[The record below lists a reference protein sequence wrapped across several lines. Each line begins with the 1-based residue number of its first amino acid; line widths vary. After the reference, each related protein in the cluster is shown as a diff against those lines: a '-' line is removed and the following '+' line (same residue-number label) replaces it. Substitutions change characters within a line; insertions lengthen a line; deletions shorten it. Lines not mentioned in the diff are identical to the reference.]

1 MEVRHFAGAGGVRLV
16 ADVAG
21 PPDGPAVILIHGGG
35 QTRHSWGE
43 TVDALAQDGFL
54 AVNLDMRGHG
64 ESGWAPDADYTAGVL
79 ADDIRAIAAELARPV
94 ALVGASMGGRA
105 ALLAAGEDPA
115 VDCSGLIL
123 VDVTPRMSDD
133 GRQQVVDFMRGGL
146 DGFATLEDAAAAVS
160 RYLPH
165 RPPVKDTRGLAK
177 NLRRGEDGR
186 WRWHWDPAL
195 VDPARLRR
203 FDDDPTRYETAAA
216 NVTAPLLLVRGGSS
230 ELVEPE
236 HARAF
241 LAVAPRAEYVEVGRA
256 RHMVAGD
263 RNRDFSDAVRGFL
276 RRALVS

>member
-1 MEVRHFAGAGGVRLV
+1 MTSTTRRLDGKGVRLA
-16 ADVAG
+16 ADWAG
-21 PPDGPAVILIHGGG
+21 PADGPAVVLLHGGG

-43 TVDALAQDGFL
+43 TVEALVRNGFL
-54 AVNLDMRGHG
+54 TVNVDLRGHG
-64 ESGWAPDADYTAGVL
+64 ESEWASDGDYSATTI

-105 ALLAAGEDPA
+105 ALLAAGEEPA
-115 VDCSGLIL
+115 VDCAGLVL
-123 VDVTPRMSDD
+123 VDVTPRMSAA
-133 GRQQVVDFMRGGL
+133 GRRQVVEFMRGGL
-146 DGFATLEDAAAAVS
+146 DGFVTLEDAAAAVS

-195 VDPARLRR
+195 VDHPGYDPEDDPAR
-203 FDDDPTRYETAAA
+203 FEAAA
-216 NVTAPLLLVRGGSS
+216 ARVTAPFLLVRGGSS

-236 HARAF
+236 HVRAF
-241 LAVAPRAEYVEVGRA
+241 LDVAPQAEFAEVGKA

-263 RNRDFSDAVRGFL
+263 RNQEFTDVIREFLARGL
-276 RRALVS
+276 